1 MCFCVPYIFLV
12 PVSSCLLSFF
22 SSLSRFLLFAKLRV
36 FRWLYFFNVLY
47 YVDWVMLFFLSL
59 SLSLHF
65 PLVFNGNHFRRQYVL
80 SWYYSNCFESRCSSY
95 TCRFFYFDFIFDFVC
110 VFWGGFMC
118 WGGIKKGRDWC
129 MWGGGILYWILSRP
143 HPTVSYFWRNKIKN
157 QTKKENKSITIH
169 SILVHLTL
177 CHWFN
182 LLLPPFLSFNP
193 SCAIAARCGNPAGK
207 HMSIGLPLLARP
219 SYNHLTDDIKLGEET
234 APRWR
239 TFNCVLVP
247 LLRLTTQIPHP
258 LIIIIINTILWEM
271 SSL

>member
-1 MCFCVPYIFLV
+1 
-12 PVSSCLLSFF
+12 
-22 SSLSRFLLFAKLRV
+22 
-36 FRWLYFFNVLY
+36 
-47 YVDWVMLFFLSL
+47 MLFFLSL

-177 CHWFN
+177 CLWFN
-182 LLLPPFLSFNP
+182 LLLPPPLFEFQSVLSNCGSLRQSRGKTHVDRTPP
-193 SCAIAARCGNPAGK
+193 SSP
-207 HMSIGLPLLARP
+207 P
-219 SYNHLTDDIKLGEET
+219 
-234 APRWR
+234 
-239 TFNCVLVP
+239 
-247 LLRLTTQIPHP
+247 
-258 LIIIIINTILWEM
+258 ILQSFDGWYQTRRRDGSQMEDV
-271 SSL
+271 